1 MPANTEVSNKC
12 ASEGNSPS
20 KIIEETTEVKID
32 NATDEPVEKQIKV
45 EMTAPSYNL
54 AKFKLTRIL
63 QNNTL
68 RKTIALL
75 GTFPEMSVDDVA
87 VLLLEKQAFKERDVQ
102 TELDETSENV
112 PRIFSDSLQVCM
124 EFINNIYGSFQC
136 VPSSELNNIK
146 TTVVYPATE
155 KHIEK
160 YSISQKYLISE
171 TPALYQTLTLP
182 YLTDSH
188 FSLDWVYNIL
198 EHRQETDRI
207 IYEDSD
213 PEKGFVL
220 VPDLKWD
227 GKTLETLY
235 LLAIVHKHDIKSLR
249 DLDHTHLPLLHNLRD
264 GIADAVE
271 ERYGLCA
278 SQLRMYFHYQPSFY
292 HLHLHINPVRGDA
305 PGIWCEKSHMLDT
318 VISNIELMPD
328 YYQRVTLPFVLF
340 EGSELL
346 DEYEAKEAV
355 QKRGKAVADG
365 KQLDEKLHNKSRKS
379 NSIESPQA
387 KKVKLEISQAEVEE
401 PSIKMLKETRD
412 SDQPPKIIVVSA
424 E

>member
-1 MPANTEVSNKC
+1 MPANTDVNNKVT
-12 ASEGNSPS
+12 SDGESPL
-20 KIIEETTEVKID
+20 KVIEEITEVK
-32 NATDEPVEKQIKV
+32 TDVAVDELVEKATKV
-45 EMTAPSYNL
+45 EVTAPSYNL

-75 GTFPEMSVDDVA
+75 GTFPDVSEDDVA

-102 TELDETSENV
+102 TELDNISEPT
-112 PRIFSDSLQVCM
+112 PRIFSDSLQVNT

-160 YSISQKYLISE
+160 YSITQKYLIKE
-171 TPALYQTLTLP
+171 TPTLYEELTLP
-182 YLTDSH
+182 FITGSH

-207 IYEDSD
+207 VYEDFD

-220 VPDLKWD
+220 LPDLKWD

-235 LLAIVHKHDIKSLR
+235 LLAIIHKHDIKSLR
-249 DLDHTHLPLLHNLRD
+249 DLNHTHLPLLHNLRD
-264 GIADAVE
+264 GIAVAIE
-271 ERYGLCA
+271 ERYGLSA

-318 VISNIELMPD
+318 VISNIELMSD

-340 EGSELL
+340 EGSKLL
-346 DEYEAKEAV
+346 DEYEAKGAV
-355 QKRGKAVADG
+355 QKRGKAVTDG
-365 KQLDEKLHNKSRKS
+365 KQLDEKSHDKSRKS

-387 KKVKLEISQAEVEE
+387 QKVNLKNSQVEVEE
-401 PSIKMLKETRD
+401 PPKKKLKETIE
-412 SDQPPKIIVVSA
+412 SDQPPKVIVVAA

>member
-1 MPANTEVSNKC
+1 MPANTDVTNKVT
-12 ASEGNSPS
+12 SDGESPL
-20 KIIEETTEVKID
+20 KVIEQVTEVK
-32 NATDEPVEKQIKV
+32 TDVAADELVEKPTKV
-45 EMTAPSYNL
+45 EVTAPSYNL

-75 GTFPEMSVDDVA
+75 GTFPDVSENDIA

-102 TELDETSENV
+102 TELDNISEPA
-112 PRIFSDSLQVCM
+112 PRIFSDSLQVNT

-160 YSISQKYLISE
+160 YSITQKYLIKE
-171 TPALYQTLTLP
+171 TPTLYEELTLP
-182 YLTDSH
+182 YITGSH

-207 IYEDSD
+207 VYEDFD

-220 VPDLKWD
+220 LPDLKWD

-249 DLDHTHLPLLHNLRD
+249 DLNHTHLPLLHNLRD
-264 GIADAVE
+264 GIAVAIE
-271 ERYGLCA
+271 ERYGLSA

-292 HLHLHINPVRGDA
+292 HLHIHINPVRGDA

-318 VISNIELMPD
+318 VISNIELMSD

-340 EGSELL
+340 EGSKLL
-346 DEYEAKEAV
+346 DEYEAKGAV
-355 QKRGKAVADG
+355 QKRGKAVTDG
-365 KQLDEKLHNKSRKS
+365 KQLDEKSHDKSRKS

-387 KKVKLEISQAEVEE
+387 QKVKLENSQAEVVE
-401 PSIKMLKETRD
+401 PPKKKLKETIE
-412 SDQPPKIIVVSA
+412 SDQPPKVIVVAA

>member
-1 MPANTEVSNKC
+1 MSENTELNTAKATVEELSVKGVEK
-12 ASEGNSPS
+12 STKVQNSAAAV
-20 KIIEETTEVKID
+20 ED
-32 NATDEPVEKQIKV
+32 PVENTPKKEV
-45 EMTAPSYNL
+45 SLPTYELSTFN
-54 AKFKLTRIL
+54 LTRIL

-75 GTFPEMSVDDVA
+75 GTFPDVSATDVA
-87 VLLLEKQAFKERDVQ
+87 VVLLEKQAFKERDVQ
-102 TELDETSENV
+102 TAREQIADEA
-112 PRIFSDSLQVCM
+112 PRIFSNALQVQT

-136 VPSSELNNIK
+136 VPNAELNAIK

-160 YSISQKYLISE
+160 YSITQKYLITE
-171 TPALYQTLTLP
+171 TPELYEQLTLP
-182 YLTDSH
+182 YITSSH

-198 EHRQETDRI
+198 EHRQETERI
-207 IYEDSD
+207 VYEDSD
-213 PEKGFVL
+213 PETGFVL
-220 VPDLKWD
+220 LPDLKWD

-249 DLDHTHLPLLHNLRD
+249 DLNSTHLPLLYNLRD
-264 GIADAVE
+264 GIARTME
-271 ERYGLCA
+271 KRYGLCD
-278 SQLRMYFHYQPSFY
+278 SQLRIYFHYQPSFY

-340 EGSELL
+340 EGSKLL
-346 DEYEAKEAV
+346 DEYDE
-355 QKRGKAVADG
+355 RKAV
-365 KQLDEKLHNKSRKS
+365 RKH
-379 NSIESPQA
+379 IKTVAEE
-387 KKVKLEISQAEVEE
+387 LEIKEEEQVKKNNVLADEMEKIKLPESGAETEE
-401 PSIKMLKETRD
+401 PPVKKTKLAADVE
-412 SDQPPKIIVVSA
+412 QPPELLKAAA